1 MRRTLSVIRKL
12 AVGAAGGSVMAA
24 GFIMLL
30 IPGPGI
36 VTILAGL
43 AILATEFAAARRL
56 LSKLRRRRDP

>member
-1 MRRTLSVIRKL
+1 VRRTLSVIRKL